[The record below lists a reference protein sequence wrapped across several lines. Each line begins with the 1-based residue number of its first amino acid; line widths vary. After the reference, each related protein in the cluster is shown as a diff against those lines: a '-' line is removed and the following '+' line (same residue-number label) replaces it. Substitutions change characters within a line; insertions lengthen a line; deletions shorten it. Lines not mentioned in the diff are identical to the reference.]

1 MMNLNDQNFE
11 TEIQNAKKPVLVDFW
26 ADFCQ
31 PCSVLAPILEKI
43 VEEKKDELILAKV
56 NLETAPLAAQKYGVD
71 RIPLVILF
79 KDGKPVSGFIGAKPE
94 EEIKKWL
101 EESLRNDEREKIGK
115 IIEEYEEYAA
125 RNGYKLNQN
134 REILEGL
141 IRGLLEN
148 EKKYGFRYCPCRIV
162 SGNSEEDK
170 SKICPCRFISK
181 EIEEQGHC
189 LCGLFIKP

>member
-11 TEIQNAKKPVLVDFW
+11 TEIKNAKKPVLVDFW
-26 ADFCQ
+26 ADFCR

-170 SKICPCRFISK
+170 SKICPCQFISK

>member
-26 ADFCQ
+26 ADFCR